1 MKITYKKGKGDKIHI
16 SVDGEYSFTVDEA
29 YFYSLNLKEN
39 DELTADELK
48 DITLKAGER
57 RAYNYA
63 VSLLS
68 RREHT
73 VKEITDKLNRKGYG
87 QFAEKITE
95 RLALEGYLSDER
107 FAGLYVR
114 ELLNYKGYGRRRI
127 KDELL
132 RKGISK
138 EIADDVKLIGLLGGK
153 KGYEAFTEYTNKN
166 GIQLYND
173 ADLTTFTEGKTKFAS
188 KTSFSE
194 VYYEYQYLRS
204 VYAYDLNGYAKMLLN
219 NFCSHCNCC

>member
-1 MKITYKKGKGDKIHI
+1 MRITYKKGKGDKIHI

-87 QFAEKITE
+87 QFAPKITE

-114 ELLNYKGYGRRRI
+114 ELINYKGYGRRRI
-127 KDELL
+127 KDELF

-138 EIADDVKLIGLLGGK
+138 EIADDVLAEIELPENRLYELIEK
-153 KGYEAFTEYTNKN
+153 KYMKYLDDEK
-166 GIQLYND
+166 GIQKTINALLRLGYSYSEIRD
-173 ADLTTFTEGKTKFAS
+173 ALKKIADET
-188 KTSFSE
+188 E
-194 VYYEYQYLRS
+194 VYE
-204 VYAYDLNGYAKMLLN
+204 VYDE
-219 NFCSHCNCC
+219 

>member
-1 MKITYKKGKGDKIHI
+1 MKVTYKKGKGDKIHI

-87 QFAEKITE
+87 QFAPKITE

-114 ELLNYKGYGRRRI
+114 ELINYKGYGRRRI
-127 KDELL
+127 KDELF

-138 EIADDVKLIGLLGGK
+138 EIADDVLAEIELPENRLYELIEK
-153 KGYEAFTEYTNKN
+153 KYMKYLDDEK
-166 GIQLYND
+166 GIQKTINALLRLGYSYGEIRD
-173 ADLTTFTEGKTKFAS
+173 ALKKIADET
-188 KTSFSE
+188 E
-194 VYYEYQYLRS
+194 VYE
-204 VYAYDLNGYAKMLLN
+204 VYDE
-219 NFCSHCNCC
+219 